1 MTDLIKIDVLQSTWD
16 DKYWALSIDDTRC
29 GPDAGPW
36 QIRHSF
42 SVPIDDLERIVS
54 ERRIVTGEMKCG

>member
-16 DKYWALSIDDTRC
+16 DQYWAFSIDDTRC

-36 QIRHSF
+36 TIRHSF

-54 ERRIVTGEMKCG
+54 ERKARVERG